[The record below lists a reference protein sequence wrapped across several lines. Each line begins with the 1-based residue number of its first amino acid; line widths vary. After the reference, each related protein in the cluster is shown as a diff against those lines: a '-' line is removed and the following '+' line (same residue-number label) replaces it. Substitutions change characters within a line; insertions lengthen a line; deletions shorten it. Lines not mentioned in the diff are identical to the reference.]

1 MAEIADNLLTRIYED
16 AHTAQPEWT
25 TRWAE
30 TTTITETDT
39 DILEEI
45 RDHLRETI
53 TQKIQ
58 RTTIQDE
65 EGNLTTGTEKWQIQR
80 DELITT
86 ILRAGACPGLE
97 YYHTTR
103 GRYVLISTALISR
116 LRKDGIPV
124 TSLKALSQLI
134 GWRDPYPVRMKR
146 KGGYTTARRIKIS
159 LEEFLDFIHPEF
171 IDDIHPE
178 FIDDD

>member
-1 MAEIADNLLTRIYED
+1 SLIYED
-16 AHTAQPEWT
+16 THTPQPEWT
-25 TRWAE
+25 KEWAE
-30 TTTITETDT
+30 NATITETET

-45 RDHLRETI
+45 RNHIRETI

-58 RTTIQDE
+58 RTTIHDE
-65 EGNLTTGTEKWQIQR
+65 EGNPILRDEKWQIQR

-97 YYHTTR
+97 YYATTR

-116 LRKDGIPV
+116 LRKQGIPV
-124 TSLKALSQLI
+124 TSLQGLSQLI
-134 GWRDPYPVRMKR
+134 GWGDPYPVRVKR
-146 KGGYTTARRIKIS
+146 PGGGYTTLRRIKIS

-171 IDDIHPE
+171 IDD
-178 FIDDD
+178 